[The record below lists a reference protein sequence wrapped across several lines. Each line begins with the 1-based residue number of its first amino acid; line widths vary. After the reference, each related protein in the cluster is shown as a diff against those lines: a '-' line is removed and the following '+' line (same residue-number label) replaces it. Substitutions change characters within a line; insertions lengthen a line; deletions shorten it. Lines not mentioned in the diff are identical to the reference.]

1 LSLTEYVHLLR
12 RWGWILVL
20 VAMLTAGSAYVL
32 SKAQTPVYKSTI
44 LVGVQPTRPDLG
56 LTESAKTLLRF
67 YVAVINSTVYAQKV
81 IDAKQLDR
89 EAGSLLGDVT
99 IASDE
104 SRWTNDLTE
113 AVRLAPDHLST
124 YCLTFEEDTALFVKL
139 SKGQVKPDP
148 EREATMYRRTW
159 KSSVI
164 SSFVAPLFYVLA
176 MGVLLG
182 GFVHVAPSELEGATS
197 YLAFVVPGL
206 IAAQSMQTAGLISYR
221 RGTIQVLNRGG
232 LEKAS
237 CECYSVV
244 KDRFDE
250 FLTPPSTAVQSHSR
264 GRVKN
269 AK

>member
-104 SRWTNDLTE
+104 SRFVIQIDVKDRNGDVANDIAE
-113 AVRLAPDHLST
+113 AWADQFVSWRNEQNATVAREDKVNAFKLDKAKYSLFRPNTKVNTLAGAILG
-124 YCLTFEEDTALFVKL
+124 L
-139 SKGQVKPDP
+139 
-148 EREATMYRRTW
+148 
-159 KSSVI
+159 
-164 SSFVAPLFYVLA
+164 
-176 MGVLLG
+176 LLG
-182 GFVHVAPSELEGATS
+182 GLIVFFVEYREAEVIRSPEDVERVLGLPLLGAIPPAET
-197 YLAFVVPGL
+197 
-206 IAAQSMQTAGLISYR
+206 AAA
-221 RGTIQVLNRGG
+221 
-232 LEKAS
+232 A
-237 CECYSVV
+237 
-244 KDRFDE
+244 
-250 FLTPPSTAVQSHSR
+250 R
-264 GRVKN
+264 GR
-269 AK
+269 ARARQAR